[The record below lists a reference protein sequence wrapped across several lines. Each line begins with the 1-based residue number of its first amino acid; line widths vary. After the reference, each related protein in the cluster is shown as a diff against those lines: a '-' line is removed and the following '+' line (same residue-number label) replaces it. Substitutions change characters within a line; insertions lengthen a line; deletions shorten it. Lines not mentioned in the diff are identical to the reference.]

1 MIDPSHFRQG
11 FIHIIIETISQ
22 IDFQDFLKPSIYNS
36 LCQYLLYIKVEA
48 RLKNWLKNTPVYL
61 ALQWFDVIEEVNVS
75 SKLHA
80 KRWTT
85 ELTERDRMFL
95 IKLGMQVS

>member
-1 MIDPSHFRQG
+1 MTLALENGDPEHDSKENMR
-11 FIHIIIETISQ
+11 
-22 IDFQDFLKPSIYNS
+22 
-36 LCQYLLYIKVEA
+36 VEA
-48 RLKNWLKNTPVYL
+48 RLKSWLKNTPVYL
-61 ALQWFDVIEEVNVS
+61 VLQWFDVIEEVSVS

-95 IKLGMQVS
+95 IKLSM

>member
-1 MIDPSHFRQG
+1 MQFVALCYYEYLSEQIREMKLTLAVENGDPEHDSKENMRV
-11 FIHIIIETISQ
+11 ETK
-22 IDFQDFLKPSIYNS
+22 LTH
-36 LCQYLLYIKVEA
+36 
-48 RLKNWLKNTPVYL
+48 WLKNTPVYL

-75 SKLHA
+75 SKLRS

-95 IKLGMQVS
+95 RKLGLQVG